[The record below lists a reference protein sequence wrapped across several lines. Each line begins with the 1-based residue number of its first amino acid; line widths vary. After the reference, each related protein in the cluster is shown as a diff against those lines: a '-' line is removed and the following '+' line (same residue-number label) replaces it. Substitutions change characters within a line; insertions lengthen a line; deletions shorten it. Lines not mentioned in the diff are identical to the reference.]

1 MQPPTS
7 PRAGGRPR
15 KFAEPSTRITITLPK
30 STLKDLAA
38 IHGDRAQAIV
48 RATRAAMGGV
58 SGRTKPVDVVEMI
71 PGSGL
76 IVVGPCASL
85 SRIPWLNMIEIAPT
99 RYLLTVPSGTAV
111 EVLEVAIR
119 DAIEQLPASEQRE
132 RVMLETLKDLLV
144 GVRRAS
150 TVTKAEL
157 LIVKT

>member
-1 MQPPTS
+1 MQKTVS
-7 PRAGGRPR
+7 SRGGGRPR

-58 SGRTKPVDVVEMI
+58 PGRTKPVDVVEMI

-85 SRIPWLNMIEIAPT
+85 ARIPWLNMIEIAPA

-119 DAIEQLPASEQRE
+119 DAIEQLPGEEQRE
-132 RVMLETLKDLLV
+132 RAMLETLKDLLV

-150 TVTKAEL
+150 TLTKAEL

>member
-1 MQPPTS
+1 MQKTPS
-7 PRAGGRPR
+7 PRGGGRPR

-48 RATRAAMGGV
+48 QATRAAMGGV
-58 SGRTKPVDVVEMI
+58 PGRTKSVDVVEMI

-76 IVVGPCASL
+76 IVVGPCAAL
-85 SRIPWLNMIEIAPT
+85 SRIPWLNMIEIAPA

-132 RVMLETLKDLLV
+132 KAMLETLKDLLV

>member
-1 MQPPTS
+1 MQKQSS

-15 KFAEPSTRITITLPK
+15 KFSEPSTRITVTLPK

-58 SGRTKPVDVVEMI
+58 PGRSRPVEVVEMI

-85 SRIPWLNMIEIAPT
+85 ARIKWLNMIEIAPA
-99 RYLLTVPSGTAV
+99 RYLLTLPTGTAV
-111 EVLEVAIR
+111 EVLEVAIH
-119 DAIEQLPASEQRE
+119 DALEQLPANEERE
-132 RVMLETLKDLLV
+132 RAMLETLKNLLV
-144 GVRRAS
+144 GVRRTS
-150 TVTKAEL
+150 TVSKAEL

>member
-1 MQPPTS
+1 MQKTPP
-7 PRAGGRPR
+7 PRGGGRPR

-48 RATRAAMGGV
+48 RATRAAMGGIP
-58 SGRTKPVDVVEMI
+58 GRMKPVDVVEMI

-76 IVVGPCASL
+76 IVVGPCAPL
-85 SRIPWLNMIEIAPT
+85 SRIPWLNMIEIAPA

-119 DAIEQLPASEQRE
+119 DAIEQLPGSEQRE
-132 RVMLETLKDLLV
+132 KVMLETLKDLLV

>member
-1 MQPPTS
+1 MEKQTS
-7 PRAGGRPR
+7 PRGGGRPR

-48 RATRAAMGGV
+48 RATRAAMGGIP
-58 SGRTKPVDVVEMI
+58 GRAKPVEVVEMI

-85 SRIPWLNMIEIAPT
+85 SRIPWLNMIEIAST

-119 DAIEQLPASEQRE
+119 DAIEQLPAAEQRE
-132 RVMLETLKDLLV
+132 RTMLETLKDLLV
-144 GVRRAS
+144 GVRRTS

>member
-1 MQPPTS
+1 MQKTVS
-7 PRAGGRPR
+7 SRGGGRPR

-58 SGRTKPVDVVEMI
+58 PGRTKPVDVVEMI

-85 SRIPWLNMIEIAPT
+85 ARIPWLNMIEIAPA

-132 RVMLETLKDLLV
+132 KVMLETLKDLLV

>member
-1 MQPPTS
+1 MTQKTPC
-7 PRAGGRPR
+7 RGGGRPR

-48 RATRAAMGGV
+48 RATRAAMGAV
-58 SGRTKPVDVVEMI
+58 PGRAKPVEVVEMI

-76 IVVGPCASL
+76 IVVGPCAAL
-85 SRIPWLNMIEIAPT
+85 ARIPWLNMIEIAPA
-99 RYLLTVPSGTAV
+99 RFLLTVPSGTAV

-119 DAIEQLPASEQRE
+119 DAIEQLPGEEQRE
-132 RVMLETLKDLLV
+132 RAMLETLKDLLV

-150 TVTKAEL
+150 TLTKAEL

>member
-1 MQPPTS
+1 MQKTVS
-7 PRAGGRPR
+7 SRGGGRPR

-58 SGRTKPVDVVEMI
+58 PGRTKPVDVVEMI

-85 SRIPWLNMIEIAPT
+85 ARIPWLNMIEIAPA

-132 RVMLETLKDLLV
+132 KVMLETRKDLLV

>member
-1 MQPPTS
+1 MQKTPS
-7 PRAGGRPR
+7 PRGGGRPR

-58 SGRTKPVDVVEMI
+58 PGRTKPVEVVEMI

-76 IVVGPCASL
+76 IVVGPCAAL
-85 SRIPWLNMIEIAPT
+85 SRIPWLNMIEIAPA

-119 DAIEQLPASEQRE
+119 DAIEQLPGSEQRE
-132 RVMLETLKDLLV
+132 KGMLETLKDLLV
-144 GVRRAS
+144 GMRRAS
-150 TVTKAEL
+150 TVSKAEL

>member
-1 MQPPTS
+1 MQKTVS
-7 PRAGGRPR
+7 SRGGGRPR

-58 SGRTKPVDVVEMI
+58 PGRTKPVDVVEMI

-85 SRIPWLNMIEIAPT
+85 ARIPWLNMIEIAPA
-99 RYLLTVPSGTAV
+99 RFLLTVPSGTAV

-132 RVMLETLKDLLV
+132 KVMLETLKDLLV

>member
-1 MQPPTS
+1 MTQQNPS
-7 PRAGGRPR
+7 RGGGRPR

-48 RATRAAMGGV
+48 RATRVATGGV
-58 SGRTKPVDVVEMI
+58 PGRTKPVDVVEMI

-76 IVVGPCASL
+76 IVVGPCAAL
-85 SRIPWLNMIEIAPT
+85 SRIPWLNMIEIAPA

-119 DAIEQLPASEQRE
+119 DAIEQLPGSEARE
-132 RVMLETLKDLLV
+132 KAMLETLKDLLV